1 MGPFSWLLRMTTE
14 AVWPFYAVAV
24 ATLIGVTAYWR
35 RVPSPEP
42 RPPVRM
48 LGALLIAPLALT
60 VWASVTYRAES
71 AGGRPWASIVL
82 TTLAIGILI
91 FIVWMTW
98 RWRTRMPVVL
108 PVAVAA
114 AAATFVAWF
123 IGVMAIVDD
132 WV

>member
-1 MGPFSWLLRMTTE
+1 MGPFPWLLLMTIE
-14 AVWPFYAVAV
+14 AVWPFYVVAV
-24 ATLIGVTAYWR
+24 ATLIGVTAYGW

-60 VWASVTYRAES
+60 VWSSFTYRAES
-71 AGGRPWASIVL
+71 AGGRPWASAVL

-91 FIVWMTW
+91 SIVWVTW
-98 RWRTRMPVVL
+98 RWRARILIVL

-114 AAATFVAWF
+114 AAATFIAWF